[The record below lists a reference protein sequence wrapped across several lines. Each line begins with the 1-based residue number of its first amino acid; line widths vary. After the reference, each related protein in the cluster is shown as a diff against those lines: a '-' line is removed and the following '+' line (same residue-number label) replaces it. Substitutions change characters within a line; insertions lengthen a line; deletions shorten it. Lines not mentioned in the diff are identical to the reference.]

1 MTHGVAKLPP
11 LHARCLV
18 CSEPLPAGRRCDL
31 AYCSVRCRVSAYRH
45 KAPVTA
51 PTHRGAMIPRRV
63 APVPTE
69 AIP

>member
-1 MTHGVAKLPP
+1 MTHGIPRLAPR
-11 LHARCLV
+11 HDRCP
-18 CSEPLPAGRRCDL
+18 CGEPLPAGRRCDL

-45 KAPVTA
+45 KAAVTA